1 MKILVCG
8 PIAYGGIERIRWLQK
23 ILAQELF
30 EVIDQFQSKEMDYSN
45 VKDFRD
51 NKKLAKTIVSNDF
64 SFIEK
69 SDLIVA
75 ICDQPSFGTA
85 IEIYYA
91 KMLGKSVIVLNEAE
105 QPSPWPIAFA
115 DIIVKDVNSLLKVL
129 KKLAFKMNQV

>member
-8 PIAYGGIERIRWLQK
+8 PMAYGSIERIRRLQK
-23 ILAQELF
+23 ILEQEMF
-30 EVIDQFQSKEMDYSN
+30 EVVDQFQSKEMDYSN

-51 NKKLAKTIVSNDF
+51 NKELAEKIVLNDL

-69 SDLIVA
+69 SDIIVA

-85 IEIYYA
+85 VEIYYA
-91 KMLGKSVIVLNEAE
+91 KMLGKRVIVLNEIE

-115 DIIVKDVNSLLKVL
+115 DVIVKDMSTLLDIL
-129 KKLAFKMNQV
+129 KNLL